1 MKKLTRENWLNEA
14 KNLLQS
20 GVFKTAELTIPNDV
34 KISCGFALGTRK
46 TKASKFLTLGVC
58 LNRAS
63 STAKVNEIFMSPQND
78 DTIKTL
84 GVLAHELIHAIDDCK
99 NGHGKVF
106 RDMAHAIGLEGKMTM
121 TTESPKLILEL
132 KKIAQKLGEY
142 PHAEILLSARKKQ
155 TTRNI
160 KMECSD
166 DHGNG
171 CGFSFRTSQK
181 NVDLL
186 EVYTCPACCN
196 EAGFLTQTN

>member
-14 KNLLQS
+14 KNLLQK
-20 GVFKTAELTIPNDV
+20 GVFKTAKLTIPKDV

-46 TKASKFLTLGVC
+46 TKATKFLTLGVC
-58 LNRAS
+58 HNRAS
-63 STAKVNEIFMSPQND
+63 STAKINEIFMSPQND

-99 NGHGKVF
+99 NGHGKIF

-121 TTESPKLILEL
+121 TTESPALILEL
-132 KKIAQKLGEY
+132 KKIAKKLGEY
-142 PHAEILLSARKKQ
+142 PHAEILLNARKKQ
-155 TTRNI
+155 STRNI
-160 KMECSD
+160 KIECTD

-181 NVDLL
+181 NADMIQV
-186 EVYTCPACCN
+186 VTCPACVS
-196 EAGFLTQTN
+196 ETSFLSRA

>member
-20 GVFKTAELTIPNDV
+20 GVFKTAELTIPKDV

-58 LNRAS
+58 HNRAS

-155 TTRNI
+155 STRNI
-160 KMECSD
+160 KIECTD
-166 DHGNG
+166 DDGKG
-171 CGFSFRTSQK
+171 CGWSARLSRK
-181 NVDLL
+181 NY
-186 EVYTCPACCN
+186 EMITNFTCIACRN
-196 EAGFLTQTN
+196 EAGYIAES